1 MAPSLQNLEPSTEVY
16 DKLYRA
22 IAPLYSPFA
31 VQLLIEGTGDPGV
44 LILQD
49 ALSKATRSNNLP
61 VTGIPRVINVTGP
74 ARDRAKSPFSTPDTP
89 LELIVG
95 AEGLLFR
102 CAHALMDAEGL
113 LLFAKDIFKLISQQ
127 NIEGSAYEGSPLIIS
142 SRADKPKWFR
152 ARAPLNRPVIG
163 KGFRHEELDL
173 PGSFTSPGAALI
185 AALAQSCPG
194 GASFMVP
201 TNLRR
206 TQRMNATKA
215 NAANPL
221 YLQVPS
227 TIHKAESLAT
237 IMAALAEGAQNEISP
252 AELRMLK
259 LPPAVLRGM
268 TGVAQSVMCRL
279 NRWMASALISNVGPV
294 SLAELSGGGFNA
306 NWARLL
312 PFDTPGAALSVVT
325 LRHSEGIA
333 VSLSAP
339 GTASLC
345 EHKDVIRRALEPLAL
360 ERQETLWEKLEES
373 FKQNASK
380 TAVIDGDAR
389 LTYRDLKKNV
399 EDLAAELS
407 SLGVTPASRVVI
419 GSGRSTET
427 LIAALACL
435 RLGAAFV
442 PVDPEWPLE
451 RIKFITA
458 NCNAQLSLGGPTGE
472 ALPALIKQGRG
483 KPAART
489 GTGSVAYILYT
500 SGSTGKPK
508 GVVVGGHSLARYI
521 HWANTEY
528 LKEQPA
534 TFAFCTSPAF
544 DLTLTTLFAPL
555 VSGGAVKVFRGS
567 ALETAAAMASDTEIT
582 AIKITPAHLKLLV
595 ATGALP
601 PAARIYIVGG
611 EALGTSLALK
621 LGSNAAVYNEYGPTE
636 ATVGCIVH
644 KFDPLTD
651 SSYAEVPIGYPIP
664 GTIVHL
670 EPLEDAE
677 TSSKYSEL
685 LLSGKS
691 LALGYLDPTQEQDK
705 FITLPTGERAYR
717 TGDLVKWGPLGLEYG
732 GRRDRQIKIGGR
744 RIELGEI
751 EAVAEASGL
760 CQVFVVYAED
770 TPQGKQL
777 KATVDTDSL
786 ARLAE
791 LKAYLAQH
799 LPTYMVPTHIRVAT
813 TELTANVKVNRMGVS
828 SQEQVAK
835 PMAAQDDIVGILRE
849 LVVEA
854 TDGAITFVPTQE
866 SLTELGMDSLQIMN
880 LLLLAE
886 ARFGAAPT
894 PTRLVEFAANPTLQ
908 TLTNTFTA

>member
-1 MAPSLQNLEPSTEVY
+1 MAPYTPNAAPSTKLY
-16 DKLYRA
+16 DKLYHA
-22 IAPLYSPFA
+22 ISPLHPPFA
-31 VQLLIEGTGDPGV
+31 VQLLVEGTGGPDV
-44 LILQD
+44 QTLQN
-49 ALSKATRSNNLP
+49 ALSVTAQRNNLP
-61 VTGIPRVINVTGP
+61 VTRSPQVINAIGL
-74 ARDRAKSPFSTPDTP
+74 ARPMAKAPFSTPETP

-113 LLFAKDIFKLISQQ
+113 LLFTKDFFKVLNRQ
-127 NIEGSAYEGSPLIIS
+127 NSNGSAYESSPLVVS
-142 SRADKPKWFR
+142 KRANKPKWFH

-163 KGFRHEELDL
+163 KGFSHEELDL
-173 PGSFTSPGAALI
+173 PGSFSSPGAALI
-185 AALAQSCPG
+185 TALAQSCPA

-201 TNLRR
+201 TDLRR
-206 TQRMNATKA
+206 TQGLNATTA
-215 NAANPL
+215 NAATPL

-227 TIHKAESLAT
+227 TIHKAESLAA
-237 IMAALAEGAQNEISP
+237 IMAALAQGVQNEISP
-252 AELRMLK
+252 AELSMLK
-259 LPPAVLRGM
+259 LPPTVLRAM
-268 TGVAQSVMCRL
+268 TRVTQTVMCRL

-294 SLAELSGGGFNA
+294 SLTELSGGGFNA
-306 NWARLL
+306 TWARLL
-312 PFDTPGAALSVVT
+312 PFDTPGTALSVVT
-325 LRHSEGIA
+325 LRHSAGIA

-339 GTASLC
+339 GTASLE
-345 EHKDVIRRALEPLAL
+345 EHKAVIRRALEPLAMEL
-360 ERQETLWEKLEES
+360 QETLWGELKKS
-373 FKQNASK
+373 FKRHANN
-380 TAVIDGDAR
+380 TAVIEGDLR
-389 LTYRDLKKNV
+389 LSYRDLEQNV
-399 EDLAAELS
+399 DDLAAELA

-419 GSGRSTET
+419 GSGRSSET
-427 LIAALACL
+427 VIAALACL

-451 RIKFITA
+451 RIKFITTD
-458 NCNAQLSLGGPTGE
+458 CNAQLSLGGPTGE
-472 ALPALIKQGRG
+472 SLPALIKNGRG
-483 KPAART
+483 KPT
-489 GTGSVAYILYT
+489 PCPGVSSVAYILYT

-508 GVVVGGHSLARYI
+508 GVVVGGHSLAQYI
-521 HWANTEY
+521 NWANTEY
-528 LKEQPA
+528 LKGQPT

-582 AIKITPAHLKLLV
+582 ALKITPAHLKLLV

-621 LGSNAAVYNEYGPTE
+621 LGNNAAVYNEYGPTE

-651 SSYAEVPIGYPIP
+651 SRYAEVPIGYPIP
-664 GTIVHL
+664 GTTVHL
-670 EPLEDAE
+670 EPVEDVEA
-677 TSSKYSEL
+677 SSKYSEL

-691 LALGYLDPTQEQDK
+691 LALGYLDPAQEQDK
-705 FITLPTGERAYR
+705 FITLPNGQRAYR

-760 CQVFVVYAED
+760 CQVFVAYVEE
-770 TPQGKQL
+770 TLHGKQL
-777 KATVDTDSL
+777 KATVDLDSP
-786 ARLAE
+786 AHLAE
-791 LKAYLAQH
+791 LKAYLTQQ
-799 LPTYMVPTHIRVAT
+799 LPSYMVPSHIRVAT
-813 TELTANVKVNRMGVS
+813 TELTANVKVNRPCGSV
-828 SQEQVAK
+828 QDELAK
-835 PMAAQDDIVGILRE
+835 PSTNQGDIVSILRD

-866 SLTELGMDSLQIMN
+866 SLTELGMDSLQILN

-886 ARFGAAPT
+886 MRLGAAPT
-894 PTRLVEFAANPTLQ
+894 TTRLVDFAANPTLE